1 MEAEANSAGP
11 ASNRG
16 AMDQPSLT
24 GLKAYLLA
32 AGCVALAFVLR
43 LVLDP
48 VWGERLPYVSF
59 FLGVLLVARY
69 TGTGPVLATAGAG
82 FFLADWFFIAPR
94 HSLVIQDEAN
104 WVSTGFFFFLSIIV
118 VVLSRRTRLALA
130 RERDAH
136 LRLREHVEA
145 LRESE
150 ERYASIVENC
160 RDAILLTDSKGKVLA
175 ANREA
180 CQIFGRTEEELRR
193 LDRHTLIDPADTLAA
208 EIAVAERARTG
219 KARFELTFL
228 RADGSKFTGEVSSA
242 VFRDRHGVARNS
254 SIIRDI
260 TDRKRAEQELA
271 RLAAVVAS
279 SEDAII
285 GKSLDG
291 TISIWN
297 AAAERL
303 YGYTAAEAIGR
314 SVGMLM
320 PPERDAELLPLLER
334 VGRGEQIQ
342 HFETIRRTR
351 DGRLVEVSLSI
362 SPVRDT
368 AGRIVGAS
376 TIARDITERRKA
388 ERERE
393 QLVGRLQAALREV
406 KTLSG
411 LLPICSHCKKIR
423 DDQGY
428 WNQIELYIR
437 ARSNA
442 DFTHSICPDCAQKL
456 YPDLYPDN
464 QPNPAR

>member
-1 MEAEANSAGP
+1 MDAEANAGVL

-16 AMDQPSLT
+16 ATDQPTLT
-24 GLKAYLLA
+24 GIKAYLLA

-48 VWGERLPYVSF
+48 VWGDRLPYVFF
-59 FLGVLLVARY
+59 FLAVLLVARY

-82 FFLADWFFIAPR
+82 FVLADWFFIPPR
-94 HSLVIQDEAN
+94 HSLLIQDEAN
-104 WVSTGFFFFLSIIV
+104 WVSTGFFFFLTIVV

-160 RDAILLTDSKGKVLA
+160 RDAILLTDSEGKVLA

-180 CQIFGRTEEELRR
+180 CQMFGRTEEELRR
-193 LDRHTLIDPADTLAA
+193 LGRQALIDPTETLAL
-208 EIAVAERARTG
+208 ETAVAERTRSG
-219 KARFELTFL
+219 KTQFELTFM
-228 RADGSKFTGEVSSA
+228 RADGSKFTGEVSSS
-242 VFRDRHGVARNS
+242 VFRDRHGLARNS
-254 SIIRDI
+254 SIIRDV

-271 RLAAVVAS
+271 RLAAVVES
-279 SEDAII
+279 SDDAIT

-291 TISIWN
+291 TILIWN

-314 SVGMLM
+314 SIGMLM
-320 PPERDAELLPLLER
+320 PPERDGELLPLLER

-342 HFETIRRTR
+342 HFETIRQTR
-351 DGRLVEVSLSI
+351 EGRLVEVSLSI
-362 SPVRDT
+362 SPVRDS

-376 TIARDITERRKA
+376 TIARDITERRRA

-393 QLVGRLQAALREV
+393 QLVGQLQAALREV

-428 WNQIELYIR
+428 WNQIEFYIR

-442 DFTHSICPDCAQKL
+442 NFTHSICPDCAKKL

-464 QPNPAR
+464 QSKPA